1 MPLIITD
8 TNNYTKRFN
17 KSILQKILKK
27 SLTFLKLSNKE
38 IHINFISDYRMK
50 KLNIE
55 YRSIYQTTDVLSF
68 FYDDTYNNI
77 YGEIFISLKSCEKN
91 IKKNGNTLIKELS
104 ILCIHGFLHL
114 LGHDHDNPEKERK
127 MFQLQEKIYRK
138 SK

>member
-8 TNNYTKRFN
+8 TNNYTKSFN

-27 SLTFLKLSNKE
+27 SIAFLNLTNKE

-50 KLNIE
+50 KLNTE
-55 YRSIYQTTDVLSF
+55 FRSIYQTTDVLSF

-77 YGEIFISLKSCEKN
+77 YGEIFISLKYCEKN

-114 LGHDHDNPEKERK
+114 LGHDHDSPEKERK

-138 SK
+138 SE

>member
-55 YRSIYQTTDVLSF
+55 YRSIYQTTDILSF

-77 YGEIFISLKSCEKN
+77 YGEIFISLKYCEKN

-104 ILCIHGFLHL
+104 ILSIHGFLHL

-127 MFQLQEKIYRK
+127 MFQLQEKIYTK